1 VDKELAVVI
10 LAAGKGTR
18 MKSKKP
24 KVLHELMGKPIIRY
38 ILDAVSPLNP
48 ALTGLVVGHN
58 GEQVK
63 KQLGDSPLVFIDQ
76 EQQLGTGHALKQA
89 REALVDFKGNLLVI
103 YGDTPLLTT
112 ESLEKLLE
120 VHSEN
125 NSWATVLT
133 TDMPDPHGYG
143 RIIRSEN
150 GEELQAI
157 VEQKDLEPSQQQIQE
172 INSGTYV
179 FRCPEVFSILEKL
192 DTDNKQGE
200 YYLTD
205 IVHIWA
211 QEGKK
216 NYPVK
221 VDDYQEVMGI
231 NDRVDLSQAFEI
243 LRGRINR
250 QHQLN
255 GVTIE
260 DPANTYIEPGV
271 KIAPDTVIR
280 PGTILEGNTEVG
292 ENVVLGP
299 DTTLIDTRVGRDSR
313 IIKSHVNKTEIGPG
327 CSVGPFAHIR
337 PETVL
342 QKGVKIGD
350 FVEVKKSTIGEGSK
364 VPHLAYVGDATLGPG
379 CNIGAGTIFA
389 NYDGQKKHHTHLGRE
404 VFIGSNSTL
413 VAPLRIGDRART
425 GAGAVVTRDVEAG
438 VTVVG
443 VPAKPFSK
451 KNK

>member
-24 KVLHELMGKPIIRY
+24 KVLHELLGKPIIRY
-38 ILDAVSPLNP
+38 ILDALAPLNP
-48 ALTGLVVGHN
+48 TLTGLVVGHG
-58 GEQVK
+58 GELVK
-63 KQLGDSPLVFIDQ
+63 NELGDFPLVFIEQ

-89 REALVDFKGNLLVI
+89 REDLADFQGNLLVI

-112 ESLEKLLE
+112 GSLERLLE
-120 VHSEN
+120 VHTEN
-125 NSWATVLT
+125 NSWSTVLT
-133 TDMPDPHGYG
+133 TDMSDPHGYG
-143 RIIRSEN
+143 RIIRSEDRK
-150 GEELQAI
+150 ELRAI
-157 VEQKDLEPSQQQIQE
+157 VEQKDLEPSQQAIQE
-172 INSGTYV
+172 INAGTYV
-179 FRCPEVFSILEKL
+179 FRCPEVFSILEEL

-211 QEGKK
+211 HEGKK

-221 VDDYQEVMGI
+221 ITDYQEVLGI
-231 NDRVDLSQAFEI
+231 NDRVDLSNAVGI

-250 QHQLN
+250 RHQEN

-280 PGTILEGNTEVG
+280 PGTILEGDTEVE

-313 IIKSHVNKTEIGPG
+313 IIKSHVNKAEIGPE
-327 CSVGPFAHIR
+327 CSVGPFAHLR

-364 VPHLAYVGDATLGPG
+364 VPHLAYVGDATLGPR

-389 NYDGQKKHHTHLGRE
+389 NYDGQKKHPTYLGRE

-425 GAGAVVTRDVEAG
+425 GAGAVVTRDVGEG